1 MATEAIE
8 ILLNA
13 LLNNGI
19 MRENQRLANE
29 NRQLRE
35 HIEHKINEQ
44 KKKSDVLAAQNEH
57 LCAEIASKQRTEIQ
71 DTRINQIQQFL
82 EPMEINET
90 NSKKKDY
97 DVTSKNQQLYVQME
111 NLEQKKEEKNHGNI
125 VQSGETQRVIT
136 SLQSNEK
143 DLQVITDK
151 LTAENIILEKQLK
164 NYQKQHEHECI
175 EMEQLLAELKAKKLE
190 SFEDIERQDKRAKDA
205 IIRLA
210 EKAMPIKME
219 RINIALFG
227 LTATGKSTMLN
238 ALYGKT
244 VAETGIGE
252 TTTQVT
258 SYKTERFVLW
268 DVPGSSSPP

>member
-1 MATEAIE
+1 
-8 ILLNA
+8 
-13 LLNNGI
+13 
-19 MRENQRLANE
+19 
-29 NRQLRE
+29 
-35 HIEHKINEQ
+35 
-44 KKKSDVLAAQNEH
+44 
-57 LCAEIASKQRTEIQ
+57 
-71 DTRINQIQQFL
+71 
-82 EPMEINET
+82 
-90 NSKKKDY
+90 
-97 DVTSKNQQLYVQME
+97 
-111 NLEQKKEEKNHGNI
+111 
-125 VQSGETQRVIT
+125 
-136 SLQSNEK
+136 
-143 DLQVITDK
+143 
-151 LTAENIILEKQLK
+151 
-164 NYQKQHEHECI
+164 
-175 EMEQLLAELKAKKLE
+175 MEQLLAELKAKKLE

-268 DVPGSSSPP
+268 DVP